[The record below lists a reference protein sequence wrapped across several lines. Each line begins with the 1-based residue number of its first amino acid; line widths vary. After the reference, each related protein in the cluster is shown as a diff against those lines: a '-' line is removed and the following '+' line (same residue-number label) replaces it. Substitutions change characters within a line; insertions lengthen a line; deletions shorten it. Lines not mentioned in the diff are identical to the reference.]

1 MSKTSGTDLGSRE
14 VFCRNLNRY
23 LIISGKSQR
32 EVAAAVKI
40 SPGTFCDWVKGR
52 AYPRVDKIQ
61 ALADY
66 FGVQKADLVEDVNFA
81 KETISEEEQKVLDL
95 FYRVPEEK
103 REFVLSMIRAA
114 IYNL

>member
-1 MSKTSGTDLGSRE
+1 MD
-14 VFCRNLNRY
+14 
-23 LIISGKSQR
+23 
-32 EVAAAVKI
+32 
-40 SPGTFCDWVKGR
+40 
-52 AYPRVDKIQ
+52 
-61 ALADY
+61 
-66 FGVQKADLVEDVNFA
+66 DVNLA